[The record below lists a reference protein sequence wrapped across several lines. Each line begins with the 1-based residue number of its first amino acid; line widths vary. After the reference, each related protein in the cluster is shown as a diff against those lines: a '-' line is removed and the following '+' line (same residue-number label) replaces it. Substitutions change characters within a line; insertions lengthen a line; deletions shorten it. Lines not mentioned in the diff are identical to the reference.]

1 MRFIRLLGEVIAR
14 QFCFEI
20 NWPLPGWPVGTH
32 CQLCMYHYVH
42 ICIHCNVE
50 WELMKPYIVCTVNI
64 KRSERELWKKEYHWP
79 VLPFPLPLWVF
90 LVDYSHT
97 NLNWKQKRGS
107 SRDSELNA
115 WLGKLFYSTPAYLL
129 LSSKSN
135 CCLSLQLP

>member
-1 MRFIRLLGEVIAR
+1 MSTL
-14 QFCFEI
+14 
-20 NWPLPGWPVGTH
+20 
-32 CQLCMYHYVH
+32 YHYVVH
-42 ICIHCNVE
+42 IFIHCNVP
-50 WELMKPYIVCTVNI
+50 WESINETLYRVYSQHKEKWT
-64 KRSERELWKKEYHWP
+64 RALKKEYHWP

-135 CCLSLQLP
+135 CCLSLQLPCTRVPNFLSFIMINSLDTWFEFGS